1 MLKSA
6 IIGAALLVAT
16 AMAVAAEPTSPGAP
30 LLIDVRTPQ
39 EYQTGHA
46 PGAINIPY
54 QEIAERI
61 AALAPDHDT
70 RILLYCRSGRR
81 SAIATHALQQLGYRQ
96 IENRGGL
103 AQVMASVNGAP

>member
-1 MLKSA
+1 MLKPA
-6 IIGAALLVAT
+6 IIGAILLGAT
-16 AMAVAAEPTSPGAP
+16 ALATAAEPASPGTP

-54 QEIAERI
+54 EEIAERI
-61 AALAPDHDT
+61 TALTADHDT

-81 SAIATHALQQLGYRQ
+81 SGIATDALRQLGYRHV
-96 IENRGGL
+96 ENRGGL
-103 AQVMASVNGAP
+103 AQVMARVSSAP